1 MAIASNVP
9 IAPVNERRLRDYN
22 YIANIALGG
31 TNTLA
36 NTAALDLI
44 QPQWQSGQTA
54 PVSGPTGPYAVTE
67 RFWVNVQVTDNAA
80 SAVIQHTGA
89 LANGTVDTGNFAN
102 IPELASPFLAAP
114 TTSGNCMLP
123 PTVKRFIRVQS
134 NGGANTKVASLQLL
148 F

>member
-22 YIANIALGG
+22 YIANVALGG
-31 TNTLA
+31 VNTRA
-36 NTAALDLI
+36 NTAALDLV

-54 PVSGPTGPYAVTE
+54 PVTGPTGPYSVTE
-67 RFWVNVQVTDNAA
+67 RFWVQVQLGDNSA

-89 LANGTVDTGNFAN
+89 LANGAVDTGNYAN
-102 IPELASPFLAAP
+102 ISELAVMAAP
-114 TTSGNCMLP
+114 TTAANYVLP
-123 PTVKRFIRVQS
+123 PTVKRFIRLQC
-134 NGGANTKVASLQLL
+134 NGGATTATGSMQLL